1 MLGVYREIW
10 HDWLAIPTIRGR
22 KSEAKKFPGAEVT
35 LTGEALMGDRR
46 ALQMGTSHDLGSNF
60 ARAFDIRFLDRDN
73 ERRHPFGTSL
83 GVLVADDRR
92 SNHGP
97 RR

>member
-1 MLGVYREIW
+1 
-10 HDWLAIPTIRGR
+10 
-22 KSEAKKFPGAEVT
+22 VT

-73 ERRHPFGTSL
+73 ERIQAG
-83 GVLVADDRR
+83 GR
-92 SNHGP
+92 S
-97 RR
+97 R